1 MIKEVSKSE
10 SKSDDSL
17 EILIFVLT
25 ILIST
30 FIPPSRVE
38 QVAREAHL
46 HPQAHQ
52 ELDGCPHSRH
62 LHDRHPWPL
71 NFIVSN

>member
-10 SKSDDSL
+10 SKSDILS

-30 FIPPSRVE
+30 FILRLVWNRSLVKHISILKPIKNLTDALILAISMTVICG
-38 QVAREAHL
+38 L
-46 HPQAHQ
+46 
-52 ELDGCPHSRH
+52 
-62 LHDRHPWPL
+62 
-71 NFIVSN
+71 

>member
-10 SKSDDSL
+10 SKSDVIS

-30 FIPPSRVE
+30 FILRLVWIRALVKHNSILKPIKNLTDALILAISMTVIR
-38 QVAREAHL
+38 
-46 HPQAHQ
+46 
-52 ELDGCPHSRH
+52 G
-62 LHDRHPWPL
+62 
-71 NFIVSN
+71 I

>member
-10 SKSDDSL
+10 SKSDVIS

-30 FIPPSRVE
+30 FILRLVWNRSLVKHISILKPIKNLTDALILAISMTVIR
-38 QVAREAHL
+38 
-46 HPQAHQ
+46 
-52 ELDGCPHSRH
+52 G
-62 LHDRHPWPL
+62 
-71 NFIVSN
+71 I